1 MTLGV
6 TEDHRALHDTARR
19 WVEARGVLGAARAT
33 LDAPTDALPP
43 FWAELAELGWLGLH
57 VGEGHGGSGF
67 GLAELA
73 VVLEELGR
81 AVAPGP
87 ILPTVLASTVIDR
100 LGGRRREGGTPP
112 GAGRRLDAGD
122 RGLRLDPVGDRVD
135 RGPERGHRRGDRR
148 SHA

>member
-19 WVEARGVLGAARAT
+19 WVEARGLLGAARAT
-33 LDAPTDALPP
+33 LDAPTDTLPP

-57 VGEGHGGSGF
+57 VGEEQGGSGF

-87 ILPTVLASTVIDR
+87 ILPTVLAVGGDR
-100 LGGRRREGGTPP
+100 PSRGHRREGGAPP
-112 GAGRRLDAGD
+112 GTGRRLDPWG
-122 RGLRLDPVGDRVD
+122 RGLRVR
-135 RGPERGHRRGDRR
+135 
-148 SHA
+148 